1 MATYIKP
8 WADIFIRY
16 LFGRQANE
24 KLLLSF
30 TNAVLEDS
38 GIPTIVALEIKNP
51 FNLAEELL
59 TKESILDIKATDENG
74 TIYDIEVQTGGDPF
88 YRNRSLYYWAK
99 NYGGQLDRGDEYA
112 ELKPVICI
120 NILNFVLI
128 KELPAMHTCFM
139 LLEKDN
145 PDYVLTRHCMLHFLE
160 LPKMNKKKNFSNN
173 LERWLTFLKS
183 EGQEEET
190 MKVIINDDAIFAK
203 AHEEYK
209 TFTQDDRMRELYEAR
224 EKALKDRNTLLRIAE
239 ERGIEKGIEQGI
251 EKGIEKGI
259 RENARRMLEDG
270 VPMNTIAKYTGLSI
284 PEIEALRNA
293 AD

>member
-1 MATYIKP
+1 
-8 WADIFIRY
+8 
-16 LFGRQANE
+16 
-24 KLLLSF
+24 
-30 TNAVLEDS
+30 
-38 GIPTIVALEIKNP
+38 
-51 FNLAEELL
+51 
-59 TKESILDIKATDENG
+59 
-74 TIYDIEVQTGGDPF
+74 
-88 YRNRSLYYWAK
+88 
-99 NYGGQLDRGDEYA
+99 
-112 ELKPVICI
+112 
-120 NILNFVLI
+120 
-128 KELPAMHTCFM
+128 MHTCFM

-183 EGQEEET
+183 EGQEDET

-203 AHEEYK
+203 AHEEYT

-239 ERGIEKGIEQGI
+239 ERGIEKGRE
-251 EKGIEKGI
+251 EGI
-259 RENARRMLEDG
+259 RENARRMLGDG

-284 PEIEALRNA
+284 PEIESLRNT